1 MSEQGATAHEAALG
15 RGHVTTWIAVRGH
28 IVDEQITAL
37 LKHPRSSSTH
47 MHIEHEKLVK
57 DHTIQQ
63 QVNFNTYFSAAIH
76 LLMYL
81 AERQLSGMADSSVMH
96 VPMHMPTVTKLHA

>member
-1 MSEQGATAHEAALG
+1 
-15 RGHVTTWIAVRGH
+15 
-28 IVDEQITAL
+28 VDEQITAL
-37 LKHPRSSSTH
+37 FKHPRSSSTH

-96 VPMHMPTVTKLHA
+96 VPMHMPTVITGTAGQFSVAPHLLQLVSSA